1 MLSAMGTAQ
10 RDLLNK
16 VVAEAVG
23 TFALIFIGAG
33 AVVVSGELTGV
44 ALAHGLVIGVMVC
57 AVGHISGGHFNPAVT
72 FGFWLT
78 KRLPTMDA
86 LAYWAGQF
94 AAAIVAALL
103 LKAALPDEGTLGRTV
118 PAAGV
123 GDGQA
128 LLIEF
133 ILTFFLGWVIYAVAV
148 DERGTMGVVAGLPI
162 GFVITFDILM
172 GGPLTGASMNPAR
185 TLGPDVVTGHFDSIW
200 VYFLACPAGAA
211 AAMGLYD
218 WLVLQPRA
226 AEAAATEAAATEER
240 PRRRSAGA
248 S

>member
-33 AVVVSGELTGV
+33 SIVVGADLTGV

-72 FGFWLT
+72 FGFWIT
-78 KRLPTMDA
+78 KRLPSIDA
-86 LAYWAGQF
+86 VAYWIGQF
-94 AAAIVAALL
+94 AAAILAALL
-103 LKAALPDEGTLGRTV
+103 LKAALPVEGTLGRTV
-118 PAAGV
+118 PAANV

-128 LLIEF
+128 LLVEF
-133 ILTFFLGWVIYAVAV
+133 ILTFFLGWVIFAVAV
-148 DERGTMGVVAGLPI
+148 DDRGSLGIVAGLPI

-185 TLGPDVVTGHFDSIW
+185 TLGPDVVTGEFSSIW
-200 VYFLACPAGAA
+200 IYFIACPAGAA

-218 WLVLQPRA
+218 WLVLRPRA
-226 AEAAATEAAATEER
+226 AGAETAVTEER
-240 PRRRSAGA
+240 PRRRSAGT

>member
-10 RDLLNK
+10 RDLVTK

-33 AVVVSGELTGV
+33 SIVVGADLTGV
-44 ALAHGLVIGVMVC
+44 AFAHGLVIGVMVC

-72 FGFWLT
+72 FGFWIT
-78 KRLPTMDA
+78 KRIPSMDA
-86 LAYWAGQF
+86 VAYWIGQF
-94 AAAIVAALL
+94 AAAILAALL

-118 PAAGV
+118 PAASV

-133 ILTFFLGWVIYAVAV
+133 ILTFFLGWVIFAVAV

-162 GFVITFDILM
+162 GFVITFDVLM

-185 TLGPDVVTGHFDSIW
+185 TLGPDLVTGHFESIW
-200 VYFLACPAGAA
+200 VYLIACPAGSA

-218 WLVLQPRA
+218 WLVLRPRT
-226 AEAAATEAAATEER
+226 AEAETAVTEER
-240 PRRRSAGA
+240 PRRRSAGT

>member
-10 RDLLNK
+10 RDLLTK

-33 AVVVSGELTGV
+33 SIVVGADLTGV
-44 ALAHGLVIGVMVC
+44 GLAHGLVIGVMVC

-103 LKAALPDEGTLGRTV
+103 LKAALPHEGNLGRTV
-118 PAAGV
+118 PAPGV

-133 ILTFFLGWVIYAVAV
+133 ILTFFLGWVIFAVAV
-148 DERGTMGVVAGLPI
+148 DDRGSLGIVAGLPI

-185 TLGPDVVTGHFDSIW
+185 TLGPDVVTGEFSSIW
-200 VYFLACPAGAA
+200 IYFIACPAGAA

-218 WLVLQPRA
+218 WLVLRPRA
-226 AEAAATEAAATEER
+226 AEAAVAETQER
-240 PRRRSAGA
+240 PRRRSPGT

>member
-1 MLSAMGTAQ
+1 MGTAQ
-10 RDLLNK
+10 RDLLTK
-16 VVAEAVG
+16 VVGEAVG
-23 TFALIFIGAG
+23 TFALIFVGAG
-33 AVVVSGELTGV
+33 SIVVGADLTGV
-44 ALAHGLVIGVMVC
+44 AFAHGLVIGVMVC

-72 FGFWLT
+72 FGFWIT
-78 KRLPTMDA
+78 KRIPSMDA
-86 LAYWAGQF
+86 VAYWIGQF
-94 AAAIVAALL
+94 AAAILAALL

-133 ILTFFLGWVIYAVAV
+133 ILTFFLGWVIFAVAV

-162 GFVITFDILM
+162 GFVITFDVLM
-172 GGPLTGASMNPAR
+172 GGPLTGGSMNPAR
-185 TLGPDVVTGHFDSIW
+185 TLGPDLVTGHFESIW
-200 VYFLACPAGAA
+200 VYLIACPAGSA

-218 WLVLQPRA
+218 WLVLRPWT
-226 AEAAATEAAATEER
+226 AEAETAVTEER
-240 PRRRSAGA
+240 PRRRSAGT

>member
-10 RDLLNK
+10 RDLLTK

-33 AVVVSGELTGV
+33 AGVLSSELTGV
-44 ALAHGLVIGVMVC
+44 AFAHGLVIGVMVC

-72 FGFWLT
+72 FGFWIT

-86 LAYWAGQF
+86 AAYWVGQF
-94 AAAIVAALL
+94 GAAIVAALL
-103 LKAALPDEGTLGRTV
+103 LKAALPHEGTLGRTV
-118 PAAGV
+118 PATGV

-172 GGPLTGASMNPAR
+172 GGPLTGGSMNPAR
-185 TLGPDVVTGHFDSIW
+185 TLGPDLVTGHFDSIW
-200 VYFLACPAGAA
+200 VYFIACPAGAA
-211 AAMGLYD
+211 AAMALYD
-218 WLVLQPRA
+218 WLVLRPRA
-226 AEAAATEAAATEER
+226 SGAAETEVQER
-240 PRRRSAGA
+240 PRRHSACK

>member
-10 RDLLNK
+10 RDLLTK
-16 VVAEAVG
+16 VVGEAVG
-23 TFALIFIGAG
+23 TFALIFVGAG
-33 AVVVSGELTGV
+33 SIVVGADLTGV
-44 ALAHGLVIGVMVC
+44 AFAHGLVIGVMVC

-72 FGFWLT
+72 FGFWIT
-78 KRLPTMDA
+78 KRIPSMDA
-86 LAYWAGQF
+86 VAYWIGQF
-94 AAAIVAALL
+94 AAAILAALL

-133 ILTFFLGWVIYAVAV
+133 ILTFFLGWVIFAVAV

-162 GFVITFDILM
+162 GFVITFDVLM
-172 GGPLTGASMNPAR
+172 GGPLTGGSMNPAR
-185 TLGPDVVTGHFDSIW
+185 TLGPDLVTGHFESIW
-200 VYFLACPAGAA
+200 VYLIACPAGSA

-218 WLVLQPRA
+218 WLVLRPWT
-226 AEAAATEAAATEER
+226 AEAETAVTEER
-240 PRRRSAGA
+240 PRRRSAGT

>member
-1 MLSAMGTAQ
+1 MGTAQ
-10 RDLLNK
+10 RDLVTK

-33 AVVVSGELTGV
+33 AIVAGADLTGV

-72 FGFWLT
+72 FGFWIT
-78 KRLPTMDA
+78 KRLPTLDA
-86 LAYWAGQF
+86 VAYWIGQF
-94 AAAIVAALL
+94 GAAILAALL
-103 LKAALPDEGTLGRTV
+103 LRAALPVAGTLGRTV
-118 PAAGV
+118 PAQNV

-172 GGPLTGASMNPAR
+172 GGPLPGGSMNPAR
-185 TLGPDVVTGHFDSIW
+185 TLGPDLVTGHFDSIW
-200 VYFLACPAGAA
+200 VYFIACPAGAA

-218 WLVLQPRA
+218 WLILRPRT
-226 AEAAATEAAATEER
+226 AEAADTEVQER
-240 PRRRSAGA
+240 PRRRSSGT

>member
-1 MLSAMGTAQ
+1 MLSSMGTAQ

-33 AVVVSGELTGV
+33 SIVVGADLTGV

-72 FGFWLT
+72 FGFWIT
-78 KRLPTMDA
+78 KRLPTLDA
-86 LAYWAGQF
+86 VAYWIGQF
-94 AAAIVAALL
+94 AAAILAALL
-103 LKAALPDEGTLGRTV
+103 LKAALPAEGTLGRTV
-118 PAAGV
+118 PAGNV

-128 LLIEF
+128 LLVEF
-133 ILTFFLGWVIYAVAV
+133 ILTFFLGWVIFAVAV
-148 DERGTMGVVAGLPI
+148 DDRGSLGIVAGLPI
-162 GFVITFDILM
+162 GFVIVFDILM

-185 TLGPDVVTGHFDSIW
+185 TLGPDVVTGTFTSIW
-200 VYFLACPAGAA
+200 VYFIACPAGAA

-218 WLVLQPRA
+218 WLVLRPRTGA
-226 AEAAATEAAATEER
+226 AETAVTEER
-240 PRRRSAGA
+240 PRRRSSGT

>member
-33 AVVVSGELTGV
+33 SIVVGADLTGV

-72 FGFWLT
+72 FGFWIT
-78 KRLPTMDA
+78 KRLPTLDA
-86 LAYWAGQF
+86 VAYWVGQF
-94 AAAIVAALL
+94 AAAIVAAAL
-103 LKAALPDEGTLGRTV
+103 LKAAVPVEGTLGRTF
-118 PAAGV
+118 PGPGV

-128 LLIEF
+128 LLVEF
-133 ILTFFLGWVIYAVAV
+133 ILTFFLGWVIFAVAV
-148 DERGTMGVVAGLPI
+148 DERGTLGVVAGLPI

-185 TLGPDVVTGHFDSIW
+185 TLGPDVVTGNFDSIW
-200 VYFLACPAGAA
+200 VYFIACPAGAA

-218 WLVLQPRA
+218 WLVLRPHA
-226 AEAAATEAAATEER
+226 AAAATAVTEER
-240 PRRRSAGA
+240 PKRRSAGT